1 MVNVAIKEL
10 IFNIKSHKSTQPKE
24 NINYII
30 YIELN
35 EKIELMANKNEYK
48 ISKWHLRSNQKEYLR
63 KKTMILLS
71 LK

>member
-48 ISKWHLRSNQKEYLR
+48 ISK
-63 KKTMILLS
+63 
-71 LK
+71 